1 MGNFWDSAGNGIVS
15 GGLGIIGSLI
25 SGAYQRKTA
34 EEQTKLSA
42 ELGLRN
48 AKEMAGVNY
57 QYNEQAADNAMA
69 RSKEL
74 ADYNQALGLDAT
86 QQMWNKYNSPE
97 AKRKALQDAGLSVG
111 LMYSGGGAQGT
122 IGTQAANGAAP
133 QGGTSGPS
141 AGGTPI
147 GMGIQLQLGKI
158 ASEAALNNAL
168 ARKANEEA
176 NTEGG
181 KNERGQGEIF
191 LIKQQGLNQEAQAK
205 LNNANAKLA
214 ELESNIKGMNWE
226 AIEKNKQT
234 YTDSIIAGMQTI
246 IDNNEI
252 NNKTKQAQIDKVL
265 LELAV
270 LENELK
276 IKQWE
281 GENPKESAMI
291 KAGGLWGIAAALKDW
306 AESKIPSGER
316 VGAGW
321 LWLEKALEKG
331 N

>member
-1 MGNFWDSAGNGIVS
+1 MGNFWENAGNGIVS

-34 EEQTKLSA
+34 EEQTRLSA

-48 AKEMAGVNY
+48 AREMAGVNY
-57 QYNEQAADNAMA
+57 NYNEQAADNAA
-69 RSKEL
+69 ERSKDL
-74 ADYNQALGLDAT
+74 AEYNQQLGLAAT
-86 QQMWNKYNSPE
+86 KELWDKYNSPA
-97 AKRKALQDAGLSVG
+97 AKAKAIKDAGLSIG
-111 LMYSGGGAQGT
+111 LMYSGGGANGT
-122 IGTQAANGAAP
+122 IGTQAASGAAP
-133 QGGTSGPS
+133 QGGLSGPN

-181 KNERGQGEIF
+181 NNERGKGEIF

-214 ELESNIKGMNWE
+214 ELESNIKGANWE

-234 YTDSIIAGMQTI
+234 YIDSIIAGMQTI

-252 NNKTKQAQIDKVL
+252 NHKTKQAQIDKVL
-265 LELAV
+265 LELAI
-270 LENELK
+270 LESELK
-276 IKQWE
+276 IKEWE
-281 GENPKESAMI
+281 SENPKESAMI
-291 KAGGLWGIAAALKDW
+291 KAGGLWGIAAAIKDW

-316 VGAGW
+316 TGTGW
-321 LWLEKALEKG
+321 LWIKNALEKG